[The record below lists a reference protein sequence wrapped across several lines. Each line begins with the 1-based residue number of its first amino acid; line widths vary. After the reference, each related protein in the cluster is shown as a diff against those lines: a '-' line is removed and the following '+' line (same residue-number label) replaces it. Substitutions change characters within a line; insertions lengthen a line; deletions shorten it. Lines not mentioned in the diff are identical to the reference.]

1 MCEHSNNYKGHET
14 QWAMMMT
21 GKAMDSEDALKFLSE
36 DFPIRSLEEILCET
50 VGYYRCGKWVEVT
63 PTEARSVLLEKMG
76 RDYEQKINGWLPPND
91 ESRNKKRVERIT
103 IESAMQ
109 IAFSLKFSLE
119 EVEELLRRCW
129 LDSLYLRNVRDII
142 YKCGLDSGFNLNDV
156 EALINEFS
164 YLDKP
169 NPNPEYEKDIEEDS
183 ITRVIISKLE
193 NSSIACP
200 NDLRAFIKRNEKLFG
215 SYRMRAYSK
224 MMELYG
230 QIKSNIEYEYIG
242 TDIAESYAAQELIED
257 NEYEIDESV
266 VGVRSVISQED
277 LLIMLSSGISE
288 LKSKIKSTGLG
299 NGLSAVI
306 RKHIVENIPGRAEWS
321 GTINQRADK
330 DTGAIRG
337 VDRKLMILIWLSSY
351 DGSLDGDPDAD
362 DDEGFLGFAGNPGT
376 TSEQAFE
383 NHVEALNGILS
394 EYGFPLLDP
403 RHPFDWV
410 ILNTLHY
417 AHILRK
423 GEDST
428 DIPMRLEN
436 LFKQL

>member
-1 MCEHSNNYKGHET
+1 MAEQGSSYKGNET

-21 GKAMDSEDALKFLSE
+21 GKAMDSKDALKFLSE
-36 DFPIRSLEEILCET
+36 EFPIRSLEEVLCET
-50 VGYYRCGKWVEVT
+50 VGYYKCGKWIEV
-63 PTEARSVLLEKMG
+63 PPSEARTVLIDTMG
-76 RDYEQKINGWLPPND
+76 RDFEQKINGWLPPND
-91 ESRNKKRVERIT
+91 ESRNKKKVERIT

-109 IAFSLKFSLE
+109 IAFALGINLE

-142 YKCGLDSGFNLNDV
+142 YKCGLDNRFSFNDV
-156 EALINEFS
+156 EILINDFS

-169 NPNPEYEKDIEEDS
+169 NPNPEYNEDIQEDS
-183 ITRVIISKLE
+183 ITRVIIRGLE
-193 NSSIACP
+193 NSSITCP
-200 NDLRAFIKRNEKLFG
+200 DDLRAFIRKNEKLFG

-224 MMELYG
+224 MMELYS
-230 QIKSNIEYEYIG
+230 QIKSSIEDEYIG
-242 TDIAESYAAQELIED
+242 TDIAESDAEEWLADD
-257 NEYEIDESV
+257 NEYEIDETM

-277 LLIMLSSGISE
+277 LLKMLSSGISE
-288 LKSKIKSTGLG
+288 LKTKIKSTGLG

-306 RKHIVENIPGRAEWS
+306 RKHVVENIPGRAEWS

-337 VDRKLMILIWLSSY
+337 VDRKLLILIWLSSY

-362 DDEGFLGFAGNPGT
+362 DEGFLGFAGNPDT
-376 TSEQAFE
+376 TPEQAFD

-394 EYGFPLLDP
+394 EYGFPVLDP

-423 GEDST
+423 GEDNT
-428 DIPMRLEN
+428 DIPMRMEN